1 MSKIHHHK
9 ILILDFGSQYT
20 QLIARRI
27 REIGVYSEI
36 INFNQK
42 ILMGP
47 WPTNIDD
54 KIKKALSKEP
64 ISHLDP
70 DFFGILDNISSSLRK
85 VFKTTKKI
93 RIKIKRKFE
102 KKKGKEEYLWQ

>member
-1 MSKIHHHK
+1 MRKK
-9 ILILDFGSQYT
+9 N
-20 QLIARRI
+20 
-27 REIGVYSEI
+27 

-47 WPTNIDD
+47 GPTNIDD
-54 KIKKALSKEP
+54 KIKKALSREP

-85 VFKTTKKI
+85 VFKTTNKYGFEVTILAEDKKYY
-93 RIKIKRKFE
+93 KFQWIVE
-102 KKKGKEEYLWQ
+102 KYYEDGPLKDCWLTTSVSNPISLGSSI